1 VKQIVNR
8 YPFAESFREITPGR
22 SGSQHPENAIND
34 QSPIDWRPPGSGWFP
49 NNIHDQL
56 PLIVR
61 QSVPPNHHKPSV
73 TDEQNRHQSV
83 WKFANEGF
91 LTGPNTTFDN
101 RSNSSCENA

>member
-34 QSPIDWRPPGSGWFP
+34 QSPIDWRPPCSGWFP
-49 NNIHDQL
+49 KNIHDQF

-73 TDEQNRHQSV
+73 TDEQEPSSISTEIRRR
-83 WKFANEGF
+83 GF
-91 LTGPNTTFDN
+91 SDRG
-101 RSNSSCENA
+101 